1 VRRFAWLLCAALAT
15 SAAAH
20 EGAAPDAGESGGD
33 GHAASGSQGSLRYEP
48 PAPGTYELPP
58 IQTLERHRVLG
69 SEGGETELL
78 EIGAGQVALVS
89 LVYLSC
95 PHQCPMTH
103 AVFQKIDRSLAGDAE
118 LDGRVE
124 LVTVSFDPARDTP
137 ERMAALRRQLAPQSG
152 WRFVTAPNAAALAPV
167 LEDFG
172 QDTRAADSVAA
183 GRIDHVLK
191 VFLVDSERRVRNV
204 YSAEFLD
211 ARLLMNDARTVLREA
226 HTAALP

>member
-1 VRRFAWLLCAALAT
+1 MRRLAWLLCAALVT
-15 SAAAH
+15 SGSAQEGAAH
-20 EGAAPDAGESGGD
+20 EGDTPDGG
-33 GHAASGSQGSLRYEP
+33 GSEALGPQTSLRYEP
-48 PAPGTYELPP
+48 PEPGTYELPP

-118 LDGRVE
+118 LEGRVE

-137 ERMAALRRQLAPQSG
+137 ERLAALRRQLAPQSE
-152 WRFVTAPNAAALAPV
+152 WRFVTAPDADALVPV

-172 QDTRAADSVAA
+172 QDARAADSVAA